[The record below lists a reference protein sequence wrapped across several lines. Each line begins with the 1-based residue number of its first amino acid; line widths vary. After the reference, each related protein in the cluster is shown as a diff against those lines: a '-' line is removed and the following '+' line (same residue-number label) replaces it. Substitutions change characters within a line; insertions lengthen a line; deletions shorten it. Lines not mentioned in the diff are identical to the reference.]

1 MPLRDLAPHLEDEIE
16 DADNETFDLYSNDVG
31 SQNLGFVDAAAQTV
45 EVSLAGRDVT
55 ILQSPGVLA
64 STRAGGTTGA
74 VLWKVTP
81 LFANWLASAS
91 NPLFTTIL
99 TPSSTV
105 LELGCGISPLNA
117 LAIAPRIANYVLSD
131 QNYVQKLLSQNI
143 LANQSSSTAPSAS
156 RGSNKRR
163 LGKTVTPPPPQNMIF
178 RALDWEQDQVSP
190 ELAEP
195 ASSYFDAVVATD
207 CVYNYALVDPFVQTC
222 VDVCALKN
230 GDDEVRPCVCIVGQ
244 QLRNHEVFRAW
255 LGAFMGRFRVW
266 RLRGDVLPGLGA
278 ADGFVVHVGVLKSGK

>member
-81 LFANWLASAS
+81 LFANWLASPS

-99 TPSSTV
+99 TPASTV
-105 LELGCGISPLNA
+105 LELGCGVSPLNA
-117 LAIAPRIANYVLSD
+117 LAIAPRVANYVLSD

-143 LANQSSSTAPSAS
+143 VANQSSSVS

-163 LGKTVTPPPPQNMIF
+163 PGKKVPPPPLPPQNMVF
-178 RALDWEQDQVSP
+178 RALDWEQDQVSS
-190 ELAEP
+190 ELAGP
-195 ASSYFDAVVATD
+195 VSSYFDAVVATD

-222 VDVCALKN
+222 VD
-230 GDDEVRPCVCIVGQ
+230 
-244 QLRNHEVFRAW
+244 LRNHEVFRAW
-255 LGAFMGRFRVW
+255 LGAFMRRFRVW
-266 RLRGDVLPGLGA
+266 RLREDALPGLGPG
-278 ADGFVVHVGVLKSGK
+278 DGFVVHVGVLKSRK

>member
-81 LFANWLASAS
+81 LFANWLASPS

-143 LANQSSSTAPSAS
+143 LANQSSSSAPSAS

-222 VDVCALKN
+222 VD
-230 GDDEVRPCVCIVGQ
+230 
-244 QLRNHEVFRAW
+244 LRNHEVFRAW
-255 LGAFMGRFRVW
+255 LGAFMRRFRVW

>member
-45 EVSLAGRDVT
+45 EVSLAGRDIT

-81 LFANWLASAS
+81 LFANWLASPS

-99 TPSSTV
+99 TPASTV

-117 LAIAPRIANYVLSD
+117 LAIAPRVGNYVLSD

-143 LANQSSSTAPSAS
+143 VANQSSSVS
-156 RGSNKRR
+156 RGPNKRR
-163 LGKTVTPPPPQNMIF
+163 PGKKVPPPPPQNMVF
-178 RALDWEQDQVSP
+178 RALDWEQDQVSS
-190 ELAEP
+190 ELAGP
-195 ASSYFDAVVATD
+195 VSSYFDAVVATD

-222 VDVCALKN
+222 VDVCALKAGN
-230 GDDEVRPCVCIVGQ
+230 DEARPCVCIVGQ
-244 QLRNHEVFRAW
+244 QLRNHEVFRVW
-255 LGAFMGRFRVW
+255 LGAFMRRFRVW
-266 RLRGDVLPGLGA
+266 RLREDALSGSGA
-278 ADGFVVHVGVLKSGK
+278 GDGFVVHVGVLKSGK